1 MKLKKALAL
10 ICALASVGVFTAC
23 GSDSSST
30 ADSSSSSEAETT
42 TEATTTEETSAAET
56 TTTAAEPETAA
67 IDENAITF
75 DIPSLYTAEPMNDD
89 GAAPT
94 TVEVVSLNGDN
105 KLRVHVDRED
115 ETKDFL
121 VPKVLI
127 HLPELIGVDKTG
139 EIDHF
144 SVDFTCISRGPFI
157 GDDGTEMSVVGNF
170 LGTLGGNI
178 ASEKVKD
185 DEGNLVQND
194 WAQNDFSFNDWEN
207 AVANWHFE
215 TSAPL
220 LPTNN
225 YAANDEGVN
234 LLIMRWGQPNAVDFY
249 IDNLTIYDH
258 DGKSIPIIYDAES
271 NTVDVIEDDGKPYE
285 VGGAADAG
293 STESTAEE
301 SEDSSAAESS
311 EADSTEAAESSEE

>member
-23 GSDSSST
+23 SSDSGSST

-42 TEATTTEETSAAET
+42 TEATTTEAEKT
-56 TTTAAEPETAA
+56 TTTETTKAAEPEPAA
-67 IDENAITF
+67 IDANAITF
-75 DIPSLYTAEPMNDD
+75 DIPSLYTAEAMNDD

-94 TVEVVSLNGDN
+94 TVEVVNLNGDN

-144 SVDFTCISRGPFI
+144 SVDFTCISRGPFV
-157 GDDGTEMSVVGNF
+157 GEDGTEMSVVGNF

-194 WAQNDFSFNDWEN
+194 WAQQDFSFNDWEN
-207 AVANWHFE
+207 AVMN
-215 TSAPL
+215 
-220 LPTNN
+220 
-225 YAANDEGVN
+225 
-234 LLIMRWGQPNAVDFY
+234 
-249 IDNLTIYDH
+249 
-258 DGKSIPIIYDAES
+258 
-271 NTVDVIEDDGKPYE
+271 
-285 VGGAADAG
+285 
-293 STESTAEE
+293 
-301 SEDSSAAESS
+301 
-311 EADSTEAAESSEE
+311 